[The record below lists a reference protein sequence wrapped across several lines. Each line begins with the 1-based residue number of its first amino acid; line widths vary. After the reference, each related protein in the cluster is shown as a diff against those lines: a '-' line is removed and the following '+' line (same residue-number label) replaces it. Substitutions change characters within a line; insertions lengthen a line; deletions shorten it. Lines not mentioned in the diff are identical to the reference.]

1 MPVRYSAKSGLWT
14 DPSTWQGGVV
24 PQAGDQVVIQS
35 GHTVTYN
42 VVEGSSYDVE
52 LGTAS
57 NSLDI
62 DIYGTLRFDTS
73 ATQNLRLRFK
83 GYVYVR
89 DGGRFE
95 CGTDANPMPPVKVT
109 IQKTV
114 AGYSMFV
121 VANNG
126 QISLSG
132 SPNLPP
138 DGQGGYKIYTTLA
151 APASS
156 GSNTIVV
163 AEDLNWQVGDYIYMP
178 RAAEVVGAPIYPF
191 GATVNAVTQNQDG
204 TYTLTLSTTL
214 PQNYIAGTHVAKANR
229 LIRIIDVNTTISYY
243 TFNSAANHVPVTSLK
258 WVEFNRAGSVYGV
271 FANPYFIT
279 SNPYYAEYL
288 STTPAGINSGFI
300 TTTTVTNI
308 CVLYRCVGM
317 LLYITSGQWLY
328 FSECVGGGLWSMVAH
343 AAIHANN
350 CILFTPYL
358 SGNASNQVII
368 TNSICYAP
376 TIASSISADFINCT
390 FYGLSFLQNYN
401 VAYSSIA
408 KFKSCTFRYGCDGTS
423 RPRFDWRSYNTAQRW
438 LELIDCQFYDT
449 WVEPSAFSS
458 NAALPEHRG
467 SHPLPLVRFIN
478 KQTTSGTIA
487 EQIFRAGGIITS
499 NDSDVPPHL
508 SNVAYSLD
516 FAPRNASGFPLVYDI
531 PLPPGGEVVIAHKY
545 VSGDVYARIQV
556 LARGDE
562 VLLPTIVTPLQ
573 EITLTRET
581 SWAYI
586 KISNPSNAARI
597 VRIWVHRGTSDGVWR
612 FAFQNPI
619 MVLPG
624 ALMWI

>member
-1 MPVRYSAKSGLWT
+1 MAVRYSAQSGYWT

-24 PQAGDQVVIQS
+24 PQAGDQVVIQA
-35 GHTVTYN
+35 GHTVIYN

-62 DIYGTLRFDTS
+62 DIYGTLKFDTS

-89 DGGRFE
+89 GGGRFE

-114 AGYSMFV
+114 SGYHMFM
-121 VANNG
+121 VADTG
-126 QISLSG
+126 AISLSG

-156 GSNTIVV
+156 GSSTIVV
-163 AEDLNWQVGDYIYMP
+163 AENLNWQVGDYILMP
-178 RAAEVVGAPIYPF
+178 RAVEVTTSYVTPF
-191 GATVNAVTQNQDG
+191 GATVNAITDNGNG

-229 LIRIIDVNTTISYY
+229 LIRIIDPNTSTGYY
-243 TFNSAANHVPVTSLK
+243 TFNRATNYIPVTSLK
-258 WVEFNRAGSVYGV
+258 WIEFNHPNADANGV
-271 FANPYFIT
+271 FVYMYL
-279 SNPYYAEYL
+279 SNPYVAEYL
-288 STTPAGINSGFI
+288 SGTPATVRFGIVGFYSYGSPLIIKRSTGNIMYVSG
-300 TTTTVTNI
+300 
-308 CVLYRCVGM
+308 
-317 LLYITSGQWLY
+317 GQQYY
-328 FSECVGGGLWSMVAH
+328 FTECVFGGILSC
-343 AAIHANN
+343 AANGVVYIKDS
-350 CILFTPYL
+350 ILFNPGIV
-358 SGNASNQVII
+358 GNASNHAII
-368 TNSICYAP
+368 ENSICYAP
-376 TIASSISADFINCT
+376 TIGGQAHIDFINCT
-390 FYGLSFLQNYN
+390 FYGFSYTQNFSVSYQHI
-401 VAYSSIA
+401 VVC
-408 KFKSCTFRYGCDGTS
+408 KSCTFRYGCDGS
-423 RPRFDWRSYNTAQRW
+423 ASPRFDWGLYNTAQRW

-449 WVEPSAFSS
+449 WVEPSSFFNYALSS
-458 NAALPEHRG
+458 AHKG

-478 KQTTSGTIA
+478 KQTQSGTIK
-487 EQIFRAGGIITS
+487 EQIFRAAGVITS
-499 NDSDVPPHL
+499 NDSDVPPQL

-516 FAPRNASGFPLVYDI
+516 FAPKNTSGFPLVYDI

-545 VSGDVYARIQV
+545 VSGDVHARIQV

-562 VLLPTIVTPLQ
+562 MLLPTMVTPLQ
-573 EITLTRET
+573 EITLTRAT

-586 KISNPSNAARI
+586 KVSNPSDTARI
-597 VRIWVHRGTSDGVWR
+597 VRIRVHRGTSDGVWR

-619 MVLPG
+619 MVLPS
-624 ALMWI
+624 AFMWI